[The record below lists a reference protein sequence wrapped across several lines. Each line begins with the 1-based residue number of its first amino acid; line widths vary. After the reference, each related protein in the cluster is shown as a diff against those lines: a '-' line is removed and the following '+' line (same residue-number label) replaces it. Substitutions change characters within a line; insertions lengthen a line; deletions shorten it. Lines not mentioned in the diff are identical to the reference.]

1 MSKLYK
7 RDGRRFVEIVNNEGK
22 YYQKDGTFSDMRTL
36 DSIGLCIISNMKEHV
51 VIALSCDEA
60 EQDGRYALDDCI
72 PSITELSTAYLKF
85 RDKIKFIPG
94 YYLTKERLYFLV
106 GWSNCITRLSVRN
119 PTGMLLR
126 TLRIP
131 I

>member
-1 MSKLYK
+1 MGKLYK

-22 YYQKDGTFSDMRTL
+22 YYQEDGTFSDVRTP
-36 DSIGLCIISNMKEHV
+36 DSIGLCIISNQKEHV
-51 VIALSCDEA
+51 IMALDCDEM
-60 EQDGRYALDDCI
+60 EQDGEGALDECI

-94 YYLTKERLYFLV
+94 YYLTKEKLYFLV
-106 GWSNCITRLSVRN
+106 GWGNNVIRLSVRN
-119 PTGMLLR
+119 PTGMLLG